1 MYEPSGKALT
11 PEELKEHEQA
21 LDMDNLEIEEY
32 DEEDTNDSS
41 SR

>member
-1 MYEPSGKALT
+1 MEKSSGRDLT

-21 LDMDNLEIEEY
+21 LDMDNLDIEPY
-32 DEEDTNDSS
+32 GEEHEDDSS

>member
-1 MYEPSGKALT
+1 MEKSSGKDLT

-21 LDMDNLEIEEY
+21 LDMDNLDIEPY
-32 DEEDTNDSS
+32 GEEDTDDSS

>member
-1 MYEPSGKALT
+1 MYEPSGRDLT

-32 DEEDTNDSS
+32 NEEDTDDSS